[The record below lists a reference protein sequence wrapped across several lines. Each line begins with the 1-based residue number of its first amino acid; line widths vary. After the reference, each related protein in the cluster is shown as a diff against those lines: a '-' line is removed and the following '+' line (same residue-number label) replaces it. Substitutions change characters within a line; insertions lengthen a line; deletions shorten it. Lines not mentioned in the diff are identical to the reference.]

1 MINLQSIPLDD
12 PAAFKILNDGKF
24 CGIFQFEG
32 KTLQGLCRSM
42 TIESLDDMIAITALS
57 RPGPMDSGSTEH
69 WIKRRISKE
78 EITYHHPSLEPILK
92 GTLGVITFQ
101 EQCMAIGRELGKF
114 SWEDVSSLRKA
125 IGKSQGAEIF
135 NIFGEKWKVGT
146 ISNGIDAKIA
156 DQIWSELI
164 TFGRYGFVKAHA
176 TAYSIISY
184 NCCYL
189 KAHFPLEYSCAVLDG
204 EPDPEKQIALL
215 RELAQEGVAYKAVDA
230 DHSTDR
236 WSIATKDGK
245 RILVGPLTAIK
256 GIGPATLIEITE
268 ARKNNQPLRAKLA
281 QKLAEAKTEIDTLFP
296 ISATIKRICP
306 DLKAKKI
313 TTAPTP
319 IADATPGREVMVIGV
334 LKKVEQINENTPER
348 VLRRGREVYPS
359 NALNL
364 FIADDSGELFA
375 KVHARSF
382 DPLGLAIL
390 EKAKPGKSIFA
401 LKGSMSPHT
410 FKMLWIS
417 NARHIGDA

>member
-1 MINLQSIPLDD
+1 MINLSTIPLDD
-12 PAAFKILNDGKF
+12 KAAFNVLNKRHYA
-24 CGIFQFEG
+24 GIFQFQG
-32 KTLQGLCRSM
+32 RALQALCQQM
-42 TIESLDDMIAITALS
+42 TITHFDDLVAITALA
-57 RPGPMDSGSTEH
+57 RPGPDSET
-69 WIKRRISKE
+69 WIKRRTGCEKIS
-78 EITYHHPSLEPILK
+78 YPHSLFEPILK
-92 GTLGVITFQ
+92 ETLGILVWQ
-101 EQCMAIGRELGKF
+101 ESVMRICREIGEMDWASVNAVRRG
-114 SWEDVSSLRKA
+114 
-125 IGKSQGAEIF
+125 IGKSMGREYFTLFEEKWQQGAMANGLSLETCVSVWNSIKEHGKYSF
-135 NIFGEKWKVGT
+135 NK
-146 ISNGIDAKIA
+146 S
-156 DQIWSELI
+156 
-164 TFGRYGFVKAHA
+164 HA
-176 TAYSIISY
+176 VAYSKISY
-184 NCCYL
+184 DCCYL

-215 RELAQEGVAYKAVDA
+215 RELAQEGVAYKAVDV

-236 WSIATKDGK
+236 WSIATRDGK

-268 ARKNNQPLRAKLA
+268 ARKSNQPLRAKLA

-306 DLKAKKI
+306 DLKVKKI
-313 TTAPTP
+313 TTEPTM
-319 IADATPGREVMVIGV
+319 IADASPGREVMIIGV

-348 VLRRGREVYPS
+348 VARRGREVYPS

-390 EKAKPGKSIFA
+390 EKAQPGKSIFA
-401 LKGSMSPHT
+401 LKGSMSSHD
-410 FKMLWIS
+410 FKMLWID